1 MEEVAEEECKWIVEV
16 KEASEVVMVEG
27 EEEWEV
33 DKWVINVVATTITVV
48 EEEDLIMEEV
58 KDNSSKN
65 QIIKTPEVV
74 QTTKQ

>member
-1 MEEVAEEECKWIVEV
+1 
-16 KEASEVVMVEG
+16 
-27 EEEWEV
+27 V